1 VSGDEP
7 TQEALA
13 EERARLRQ
21 LRAIVDLTTSVLHQG
36 RLDRREADAL
46 VAAARGRI
54 LELFPDKSGA
64 YEIILAPRFA
74 RLVDEFAPRPR
85 RAATARVLPFPT

>member
-1 VSGDEP
+1 MNGEEP
-7 TQEALA
+7 TEEALA

-21 LRAIVDLTTSVLHQG
+21 LRTIVDLTTSVLRQG
-36 RLDRREADAL
+36 RLDRPEAHAL

-54 LELFPDKSGA
+54 LQRFPDKSGA

-74 RLVDEFAPRPR
+74 RLVDEFARPPR
-85 RAATARVLPFPT
+85 RAGPARVLPFPP